1 MRRTID
7 AKTGQGEPPVKVPT
21 VRTAALRIDPDAT
34 QCLDCAPFSSC
45 PETSM
50 TAPRLRFAPSPT
62 GYLHI
67 GGARTALFNWLY
79 ARRHGG
85 TFVLRIE
92 DTDQARSTQ
101 ASTDAIFEAMRWLE
115 LDWDEG
121 PFVGGPHGPYFQTQR
136 LEIYRAFAERL
147 IDAGHAYR
155 SYETREELSALR
167 EAHKARTGRDD
178 FRYDSPWRDGREP
191 PRDGPYVVRFKMP
204 RDEQP
209 VGFDD
214 QVYGHI
220 AKRHCDM
227 DDWIMLRP
235 DGIPTYNF
243 GAAIDDHTMGIT
255 HVARGDDHINNTP
268 PQVAVFRALGAAEPL
283 YAHLPMILGEDK
295 KKLSK
300 RTGSVSVMDYR
311 ENGYLPHALVNFLAR
326 MGWSH
331 GDDEIFSRVQLIE
344 YFGFESIGK
353 SGGVWN
359 KEKLLWLNNH
369 WMREGSADA
378 LVPLLTEH
386 LARRGLT
393 VADDARTREIIRL
406 HVERARTLA
415 EMADHTR
422 FFFSDGVT
430 IDDKAGN
437 KELLGNRP
445 LLEVARERLAT
456 GIFEAPALEEWAKG
470 YAEQAGLKLGKVAQP
485 LRVAVTGNTVSPP
498 LFDTLVLIGRDEC
511 VRRIDAALRWA
522 SDKSPPTA

>member
-1 MRRTID
+1 
-7 AKTGQGEPPVKVPT
+7 
-21 VRTAALRIDPDAT
+21 
-34 QCLDCAPFSSC
+34 
-45 PETSM
+45 M

-79 ARRHGG
+79 ARKHGG

-101 ASTDAIFEAMRWLE
+101 ASVDAIFDAMRWLE

-121 PFVGGPHGPYFQTQR
+121 PFVGGPNGPYFQTQR
-136 LEIYRAFAERL
+136 LDVYRAFAEKL
-147 IDAGHAYR
+147 IASGHAYR
-155 SYETREELSALR
+155 SYETKEELGLLR
-167 EAHKARTGRDD
+167 EAQKAKTGRDD

-191 PRDGPYVVRFKMP
+191 ARDGPHVVRFKMP
-204 RDEQP
+204 RDEAP

-214 QVYGHI
+214 EVYGHI
-220 AKRHCDM
+220 EKRHCDM

-243 GAAIDDHTMGIT
+243 GAAIDDLTMGIT

-268 PQVAVFRALGAAEPL
+268 PQVAVFRALGAAHPV

-311 ENGYLPHALVNFLAR
+311 DNGYLPHALVNFLAR

-331 GDDEIFSRVQLIE
+331 GDDEVFTRAQLVD
-344 YFGFESIGK
+344 YFGFDAIGK

-369 WMREGSADA
+369 WMRQAPASELGPLFIDQLSR
-378 LVPLLTEH
+378 LGVP
-386 LARRGLT
+386 A
-393 VADDARTREIIRL
+393 VDDARTRAVVAL
-406 HVERARTLA
+406 HVERAKTLR
-415 EMADHTR
+415 EMAEHAR
-422 FFFSDGVT
+422 FFFTQGVT
-430 IDDKAGN
+430 IDEKAGM
-437 KELLGNRP
+437 KELVGSRTV
-445 LLEVARERLAT
+445 LEAARERLAT
-456 GIFEAPALEEWAKG
+456 GGFEAPALEEWAKAF
-470 YAEQAGLKLGKVAQP
+470 AESNGLKLGKVAQP
-485 LRVAVTGNTVSPP
+485 LRVAVSGTTVSPP
-498 LFDTLVLIGRDEC
+498 IFETLVLVGKDEC
-511 VRRIDAALRWA
+511 LRRIDAALAWA
-522 SDKSPPTA
+522 TEKAPPAA

>member
-1 MRRTID
+1 MST
-7 AKTGQGEPPVKVPT
+7 
-21 VRTAALRIDPDAT
+21 
-34 QCLDCAPFSSC
+34 
-45 PETSM
+45 
-50 TAPRLRFAPSPT
+50 PRLRFAPSPT

-79 ARRHGG
+79 ARKHAG
-85 TFVLRIE
+85 TFILRIE

-101 ASTDAIFEAMRWLE
+101 ASVDVIFEAMRWLG

-121 PFVGGPHGPYFQTQR
+121 PFVGGNSGPYFQTQR
-136 LEIYRAFAERL
+136 LDVYRAHAEKL
-147 IDAGHAYR
+147 IASGHAYR

-167 EAHKARTGRDD
+167 EAHKAKTGRDD
-178 FRYDSPWRDGREP
+178 FRFDSPWRDGREP
-191 PRDGPYVVRFKMP
+191 PRDGPFVVRFKMP

-220 AKRHCDM
+220 EKRHIDM

-243 GAAIDDHTMGIT
+243 GAAIDDLTMGIT

-268 PQVAVFRALGAAEPL
+268 PQVAVFQALGATHPV

-300 RTGSVSVMDYR
+300 RTGSVSVTDYR
-311 ENGYLPHALVNFLAR
+311 DNGYLPHALVNFLAR

-331 GDDEIFSRVQLIE
+331 GDDEVFTRAQLVD
-344 YFGFESIGK
+344 YFGFDSIGK

-369 WMREGSADA
+369 WMKQTPVDE
-378 LVPLLTEH
+378 LMPLFLDQ
-386 LARRGLT
+386 LQRIGLT
-393 VADDARTREIIRL
+393 GQADDRTREIIRL
-406 HVERARTLA
+406 HVERAKTLR
-415 EMADHTR
+415 EMAEHTR
-422 FFFSDGVT
+422 FFYAPEIA
-430 IDDKAGN
+430 IDEKAGT
-437 KELLGNRP
+437 KELVGNRP
-445 LLEVARERLAT
+445 LLEDARERLVT
-456 GIFEAPALEEWAKG
+456 GTFEAPALEEWAKG
-470 YAEQAGLKLGKVAQP
+470 YAESKGLKLGKVAQP

-498 LFDTLVLIGRDEC
+498 LFDTLLLIGRDEC
-511 VRRIDAALRWA
+511 VRRIDAAIAWA
-522 SDKSPPTA
+522 GAKVPPGV

>member
-1 MRRTID
+1 
-7 AKTGQGEPPVKVPT
+7 
-21 VRTAALRIDPDAT
+21 
-34 QCLDCAPFSSC
+34 
-45 PETSM
+45 M

-79 ARRHGG
+79 ARHHRG

-101 ASTDAIFEAMRWLE
+101 ESVDVIFDAMRWLG

-136 LEIYRAFAERL
+136 LPVYKEYAERL
-147 IDAGHAYR
+147 IASGNAYR
-155 SYETREELSALR
+155 SYETREELGGLR
-167 EAHKARTGRDD
+167 EAHKARTGKDD
-178 FRYDSPWRDGREP
+178 FRYESPWREGREP
-191 PRDGPYVVRFKMP
+191 APDRPFVVRFKMP
-204 RDEQP
+204 RDEAT

-220 AKRHCDM
+220 EKRHIDM

-243 GAAIDDHTMGIT
+243 GAAVDDLTMAIT

-268 PQVAVFRALGAAEPL
+268 PQVAVFRALGAEHPV

-300 RTGSVSVMDYR
+300 RTGSVSVTDYR
-311 ENGYLPHALVNFLAR
+311 DNGFLPHALVNFLAR

-331 GDDEIFSRVQLIE
+331 GDDEVFSRAQLVE
-344 YFGFESIGK
+344 YFGFDAIGR

-369 WMREGSADA
+369 WMRQTPPEELA
-378 LVPLLTEH
+378 PLFLEQV
-386 LARRGLT
+386 ARLGLSGEN
-393 VADDARTREIIRL
+393 DERTRAIIRL
-406 HVERARTLA
+406 HVERAKTLK
-415 EMADHTR
+415 EMAEHAR
-422 FFFSDGVT
+422 FFYAKAVT
-430 IDDKAGN
+430 IDEKAGT

-445 LLEVARERLAT
+445 LLEAAREQFQT
-456 GIFEAPALEEWAKG
+456 GTFEVPALEEWAKA
-470 YAEQAGLKLGKVAQP
+470 YADKQGLKLGKVAQP

-498 LFDTLVLIGRDEC
+498 LFDTLVLIGRDAC
-511 VRRIDAALRWA
+511 VRRLDAALTWMSEKVPA
-522 SDKSPPTA
+522 GA